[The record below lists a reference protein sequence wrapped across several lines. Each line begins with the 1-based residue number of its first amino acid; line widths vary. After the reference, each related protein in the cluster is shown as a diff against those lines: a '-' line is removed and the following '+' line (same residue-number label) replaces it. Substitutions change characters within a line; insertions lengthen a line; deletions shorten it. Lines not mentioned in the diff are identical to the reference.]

1 MKLSILKNATLL
13 LCSFALLQQ
22 ASAQVIA
29 NPAIYSP
36 VAGGA
41 RILAVQGETAAN
53 PAIGFTGGGAVPGNL
68 NDGGGGNG
76 IYRPAANTMAFA
88 TGSAPRMF
96 IGSGGN
102 VGIGTGDVTPPSQ
115 RLQVSGGNLLL
126 DYSTGGG
133 VGNLFFGGLTTS
145 SQNGLR
151 LSFYNSAGGG
161 FKNGFIDVRTTGGTA
176 QDGLIFRVDGTIGG
190 TERMRICA
198 NGNVGINTTAPAA
211 KLHLSTAS
219 QNDGI
224 RVSQTGT
231 TAATLSLIATGT
243 GAKNWAF
250 HSTGPGN
257 AQGAG
262 HLLFWDW
269 TANLERM
276 RIDNAGN
283 VGIGLT
289 TNPGTYRLYVGGNG
303 YYSGGLFVAS
313 DRRFKTN
320 IRTLDGALNTVTR
333 LRGVQYQYRQNEF
346 TERNFPGGQ
355 TDGYV
360 AYPIALLV
368 KKPDRDALEQ
378 MAESETLIRQS
389 PAAGPYLAA
398 IDRSDHIRLLAAVE
412 LALEWTDV
420 KLVSDD
426 PAKVLGKARKRE
438 LVAQRLGEVL
448 GAPNNA
454 LLLISPY
461 FVPTASGAVALTGQ
475 AACGVAVSVLTNSLA
490 ATDVPIVHAGYA
502 KRRRALLRGG
512 VRLFELK
519 PDGIAAHSSRTG
531 LRRLTG
537 SSSASLHAKTI
548 AVDGERVFIGSFN
561 LDPRSA
567 ALNTESGFVI
577 ESRRMA
583 SEIAAA
589 FEKNLATQSYALR
602 LDDDGRIEWQERATP
617 DGPARVHR
625 QEPQTP
631 AWKRA
636 FVWLVSWLPIE
647 WLL

>member
-36 VAGGA
+36 VSGGA

-151 LSFYNSAGGG
+151 LSFYNSTGAG

-243 GAKNWAF
+243 GAKNWSL

-269 TANLERM
+269 TANVERM
-276 RIDNAGN
+276 RIDNAGD

-346 TERNFPGGQ
+346 AERNFPGGQ

-360 AYPIALLV
+360 AQEFREVLPELVQEGPDGYLAVNYLGVIPVLTEAVKELKTEKDEEIATLEARVAEQDKQIDELEA
-368 KKPDRDALEQ
+368 RLARLEAALERSTPSAAPAQFQ
-378 MAESETLIRQS
+378 MSNQPNPFSGTTTINCNIPETVRN
-389 PAAGPYLAA
+389 A
-398 IDRSDHIRLLAAVE
+398 
-412 LALEWTDV
+412 
-420 KLVSDD
+420 
-426 PAKVLGKARKRE
+426 E
-438 LVAQRLGEVL
+438 LVVTDLSGREIARRTVTERGQVSVEMNLSA
-448 GAPNNA
+448 APNGTYLCA
-454 LLLISPY
+454 LQADGRLAGTLKLLL
-461 FVPTASGAVALTGQ
+461 SG
-475 AACGVAVSVLTNSLA
+475 
-490 ATDVPIVHAGYA
+490 
-502 KRRRALLRGG
+502 K
-512 VRLFELK
+512 
-519 PDGIAAHSSRTG
+519 
-531 LRRLTG
+531 
-537 SSSASLHAKTI
+537 
-548 AVDGERVFIGSFN
+548 
-561 LDPRSA
+561 
-567 ALNTESGFVI
+567 
-577 ESRRMA
+577 
-583 SEIAAA
+583 
-589 FEKNLATQSYALR
+589 
-602 LDDDGRIEWQERATP
+602 
-617 DGPARVHR
+617 
-625 QEPQTP
+625 
-631 AWKRA
+631 
-636 FVWLVSWLPIE
+636 
-647 WLL
+647 

>member
-1 MKLSILKNATLL
+1 MNSLTR
-13 LCSFALLQQ
+13 
-22 ASAQVIA
+22 IA
-29 NPAIYSP
+29 
-36 VAGGA
+36 A
-41 RILAVQGETAAN
+41 RLRLRGLPLRAERSVSR
-53 PAIGFTGGGAVPGNL
+53 AIGDTTDTPLGRATERLERLHPHRSGVLAL
-68 NDGGGGNG
+68 ADGHD
-76 IYRPAANTMAFA
+76 AFA
-88 TGSAPRMF
+88 TRMLLAEAAECSLDVQYY
-96 IGSGGN
+96 IWHTDLT
-102 VGIGTGDVTPPSQ
+102 GTLLMRALYRAAERGV
-115 RLQVSGGNLLL
+115 RVRLLL
-126 DYSTGGG
+126 DDNNTRGMDASLWALDSHPN
-133 VGNLFFGGLTTS
+133 VEVRLFNPFVQRDWRWLGYLTDFG
-145 SQNGLR
+145 R
-151 LSFYNSAGGG
+151 LNRRMHNKSF
-161 FKNGFIDVRTTGGTA
+161 TA
-176 QDGLIFRVDGTIGG
+176 DNQVTI
-190 TERMRICA
+190 
-198 NGNVGINTTAPAA
+198 
-211 KLHLSTAS
+211 
-219 QNDGI
+219 
-224 RVSQTGT
+224 
-231 TAATLSLIATGT
+231 
-243 GAKNWAF
+243 
-250 HSTGPGN
+250 
-257 AQGAG
+257 
-262 HLLFWDW
+262 
-269 TANLERM
+269 
-276 RIDNAGN
+276 
-283 VGIGLT
+283 
-289 TNPGTYRLYVGGNG
+289 VGGRNIG
-303 YYSGGLFVAS
+303 DDYFDAGQEISFVDMDVLAVGAVVPHVSADFERYWAS
-313 DRRFKTN
+313 
-320 IRTLDGALNTVTR
+320 AS
-333 LRGVQYQYRQNEF
+333 
-346 TERNFPGGQ
+346 
-355 TDGYV
+355 

-378 MAESETLIRQS
+378 MAESETRIRQS